1 MSILV
6 DILLD
11 LAILMSDDDWYFM
24 RQRLACSCDLTQFFI
39 MDPIMIVKSSLFFQV
54 LVDVILLHLFISSK
68 I

>member
-1 MSILV
+1 
-6 DILLD
+6 
-11 LAILMSDDDWYFM
+11 MSDDDWYFM

-39 MDPIMIVKSSLFFQV
+39 MDPVMIVKSSFFFQV

>member
-1 MSILV
+1 
-6 DILLD
+6 
-11 LAILMSDDDWYFM
+11 MSDDDWYFM
-24 RQRLACSCDLTQFFI
+24 RQRLACSCDLTKFFI